1 MTIRKC
7 QYPMWG
13 NKLPK
18 PTTDEHFCG
27 KPTKPGSSYC
37 PHHHARCHVKPDS
50 PEERHVKNNFRAA
63 YKWNHFKQ
71 GSR

>member
-1 MTIRKC
+1 MRKC

-18 PTTDEHFCG
+18 PYTDEDFCG
-27 KPTKPGSSYC
+27 KAIKPGSSYC
-37 PHHHARCHVKPDS
+37 PEHHARCHVKRGS
-50 PEERHVKNNFRAA
+50 LEENHVKNNFRAA
-63 YKWNHFKQ
+63 NKWNNFKQ